1 MDVPVKNKSINLLE
15 ESVGNIFPIFGLGK
29 DFYNRT
35 PKALIIKD
43 EVYKLDIHMY
53 MYTHVYTHYLTIII
67 KIIYTHI
74 YVCIY
79 IHTDVCNVCIQIYDY
94 IIIKI
99 F

>member
-1 MDVPVKNKSINLLE
+1 MKNKSINLLE
-15 ESVGNIFPIFGLGK
+15 ESVENIFPIFGLGK

-53 MYTHVYTHYLTIII
+53 MYPHVYTHYLTIII
-67 KIIYTHI
+67 KIIYTYI
-74 YVCIY
+74 YMY
-79 IHTDVCNVCIQIYDY
+79 TDVCNVCIQIHDY